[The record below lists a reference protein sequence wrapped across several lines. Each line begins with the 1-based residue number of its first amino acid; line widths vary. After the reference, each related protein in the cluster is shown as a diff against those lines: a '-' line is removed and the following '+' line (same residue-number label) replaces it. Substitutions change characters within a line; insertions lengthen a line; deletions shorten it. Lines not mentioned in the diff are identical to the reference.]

1 MVMREDP
8 LVSLLKVTT
17 WTAIIQ
23 QRISCSTYK
32 PCMRKPWIETSE
44 GGHIR
49 ANKGEQSG
57 VGGIQRCSCRCGLVL
72 TVVIAE
78 KDQNAAHSGQTTSTE
93 TAIRPG
99 WLAHIEPE
107 PKVRSRELMQKVA
120 VFYNLPSPDKG
131 FHRGRNTPTSSF
143 YSPPS
148 SKIFT
153 WHIKKGLRKL
163 SILSGLYSLW
173 LNLLEKAELQTCEAT
188 FPTLPR
194 P

>member
-1 MVMREDP
+1 MSILILQIFLCLGGSTEYVLWARIHFNDLIVKFNSFRGDIKSMVMREDP

-99 WLAHIEPE
+99 
-107 PKVRSRELMQKVA
+107 
-120 VFYNLPSPDKG
+120 
-131 FHRGRNTPTSSF
+131 
-143 YSPPS
+143 
-148 SKIFT
+148 
-153 WHIKKGLRKL
+153 
-163 SILSGLYSLW
+163 
-173 LNLLEKAELQTCEAT
+173 
-188 FPTLPR
+188 
-194 P
+194 